1 MCKLSFKNNIY
12 FVAKRSEKNRD
23 KLDYY
28 LVIPGRGHEYAFT
41 RDFKSGCYQAYKKPV
56 LLNKVL
62 HERKPNTALMNLK
75 KYVNYIMPYL
85 VEYLNLEKLVS
96 NWKSKSRYAYVA

>member
-12 FVAKRSEKNRD
+12 FVAKRSEKNRN

-75 KYVNYIMPYL
+75 KYHR
-85 VEYLNLEKLVS
+85 KH
-96 NWKSKSRYAYVA
+96 

>member
-1 MCKLSFKNNIY
+1 MCKLSFKNNVY

-28 LVIPGRGHEYAFT
+28 LLIPGRGYEYAFT
-41 RDFKSGCYQAYKKPV
+41 KDFKSGCYHAYKKPV

-62 HERKPNTALMNLK
+62 HERKHNTALMNLK
-75 KYVNYIMPYL
+75 KYVNYMMPYL
-85 VEYLNLEKLVS
+85 VEYLNLERLVL
-96 NWKSKSRYAYVA
+96 NCNLKSKYNCVA

>member
-12 FVAKRSEKNRD
+12 FVAKRSEKNRN

-56 LLNKVL
+56 
-62 HERKPNTALMNLK
+62 
-75 KYVNYIMPYL
+75 
-85 VEYLNLEKLVS
+85 YLNLEKLVS